1 MSDNDNYTNKA
12 WKAITPSQNPAW
24 TSLENN
30 IYGMVRNIEFRN
42 VRNDFQDKPK
52 EDIDEIRSFIRLFVF
67 ATKSANL
74 YEISDTDCN
83 GFLGN
88 KMPVIV
94 ENMKTVLRIKSTKW
108 LEK

>member
-42 VRNDFQDKPK
+42 VRNDFQDKAK
-52 EDIDEIRSFIRLFVF
+52 EDIDEIRSFVRLFVF
-67 ATKSANL
+67 ANKSANL
-74 YEISDTDCN
+74 YKMSVTDYN

-88 KMPVIV
+88 QIPVIV
-94 ENMKTVLRIKSTKW
+94 ENTKTVLRMKSTKR

>member
-1 MSDNDNYTNKA
+1 
-12 WKAITPSQNPAW
+12 
-24 TSLENN
+24 
-30 IYGMVRNIEFRN
+30 MVRNIEFRN

-94 ENMKTVLRIKSTKW
+94 ENMKTVLRIKSTK
-108 LEK
+108 